1 VRGAPGAAGRGA
13 IARMPGRLAFLPLAL
28 AIGAGLAFGL
38 AAPAA
43 AVHMHVLTEAFIRV
57 LGWLMCPLIFCMLVD
72 GAAAL
77 GRNRGLGRIGL
88 AMLGYFGAMSLLSM
102 VAGLLAGWV
111 LEPGIGMASAAAGG
125 AALAQPAAGTGAGA
139 GAAAGYALPHWMHL
153 LPPLQANNLVVLA
166 LALPLGLVA
175 GTRAQAPFL
184 GAIDRA
190 RNILLAAVRIVL
202 WLSPLAAFGAMAS
215 AAARAGLASLLPLL
229 RFIFAINLVSVLF
242 VFVVYG
248 GVAHLIR
255 LPLLR
260 FIAFLRDELVLVAV
274 TGASLAVL
282 TPLSDKLERL
292 GCPRRLSD
300 IVLPFSYSLNLAGT
314 YLYIA
319 MALVFL
325 AEASAVPLGWHEL
338 AVMLGVG
345 LLSTKGAVGVAG
357 SALATLATTAA
368 LLHVLP
374 ADSVALLV
382 AIDKTMKCRLLTNVL
397 GHGLACIVLALRDG
411 SLDRDALQR
420 SLARRP

>member
-1 VRGAPGAAGRGA
+1 
-13 IARMPGRLAFLPLAL
+13 
-28 AIGAGLAFGL
+28 
-38 AAPAA
+38 
-43 AVHMHVLTEAFIRV
+43 MHVLTELFIRV

-72 GAAAL
+72 GSAAL

-125 AALAQPAAGTGAGA
+125 AALAQPGAGTGAGT
-139 GAAAGYALPHWMHL
+139 AAGHALPHWMDL
-153 LPPLQANNLVVLA
+153 LPPLQPNNLVVLA

-175 GTRAQAPFL
+175 GTRAHTSFL
-184 GAIDRA
+184 GAIDRG
-190 RNILLAAVRIVL
+190 RGILLAAVRIVL

-215 AAARAGLASLLPLL
+215 AAARTGLASLLPLL
-229 RFIFAINLVSVLF
+229 RFIVAINLVSVLF

-282 TPLSDKLERL
+282 APLSDKLERL

-357 SALATLATTAA
+357 SALATLAATAA

-411 SLDRDALQR
+411 SLDRDALRR
-420 SLARRP
+420 SLAPRP

>member
-1 VRGAPGAAGRGA
+1 MRGAPGAAGRGA
-13 IARMPGRLAFLPLAL
+13 VARLPGRLAFLPLLL

-43 AVHMHVLTEAFIRV
+43 ATHMHVLTEAFIRL

-111 LEPGIGMASAAAGG
+111 LEPGIGMASASAGG
-125 AALAQPAAGTGAGA
+125 AALAQPGAGTGAGVV
-139 GAAAGYALPHWMHL
+139 AGYALPHWMDL

-175 GTRAQAPFL
+175 GARAHTPFL

-282 TPLSDKLERL
+282 APLSDKLERL
-292 GCPRRLSD
+292 GCPRRLTD

-374 ADSVALLV
+374 ADSVAMLV

-411 SLDRDALQR
+411 SLDRDALR
-420 SLARRP
+420 SALAARP

>member
-1 VRGAPGAAGRGA
+1 MRGAPGAAGRGA

-125 AALAQPAAGTGAGA
+125 AALAQPGAGTGAGA

-215 AAARAGLASLLPLL
+215 AAARAGLTSLLPLL

-411 SLDRDALQR
+411 SFDRDALQR

>member
-13 IARMPGRLAFLPLAL
+13 AARLPGRLAFLPLLL
-28 AIGAGLAFGL
+28 AIGAGLGFGL

-43 AVHMHVLTEAFIRV
+43 AAHMHVLTELFIRV

-72 GAAAL
+72 GSAAL

-125 AALAQPAAGTGAGA
+125 AALAQPGAGTGAGT
-139 GAAAGYALPHWMHL
+139 AAGHALPHWMDL
-153 LPPLQANNLVVLA
+153 LPPLQPNNLVVLA

-175 GTRAQAPFL
+175 GTRAHSSFL
-184 GAIDRA
+184 GAIDRG
-190 RNILLAAVRIVL
+190 RGILLAAVRIVL

-215 AAARAGLASLLPLL
+215 AAARTGLASLLPLL
-229 RFIFAINLVSVLF
+229 RFIVAINLVSVLF

-282 TPLSDKLERL
+282 APLSDKLERL

-325 AEASAVPLGWHEL
+325 AEASAVRLGWHEL

-357 SALATLATTAA
+357 SALATLAATAA

-411 SLDRDALQR
+411 SLDRDALR
-420 SLARRP
+420 RGLAPRP

>member
-13 IARMPGRLAFLPLAL
+13 VARLPGRLAFLPLVL

-43 AVHMHVLTEAFIRV
+43 ATHMHVLTEAFIRV

-77 GRNRGLGRIGL
+77 GRSRGLGRIGL

-125 AALAQPAAGTGAGA
+125 AALAQPGAGTAAGA
-139 GAAAGYALPHWMHL
+139 GAAAGYALPHWMDL
-153 LPPLQANNLVVLA
+153 LPPLHANNLVVLA
-166 LALPLGLVA
+166 LALPLGLLA

-184 GAIDRA
+184 AAIDRG
-190 RNILLAAVRIVL
+190 RRILLAAVRIVL

-248 GVAHLIR
+248 GMAHLIR

-260 FIAFLRDELVLVAV
+260 FIAFLRDELMLVAV

>member
-1 VRGAPGAAGRGA
+1 MRS
-13 IARMPGRLAFLPLAL
+13 PGRLSILPLIL

-43 AVHMHVLTEAFIRV
+43 AVRTHVLTEVFIRL

-111 LEPGIGMASAAAGG
+111 LEPGIGMASVAAGG
-125 AALAQPAAGTGAGA
+125 AALAQHGALG
-139 GAAAGYALPHWMHL
+139 GHALPAWMAHL
-153 LPPLQANNLVVLA
+153 LDYLPPLHANNLVVLA
-166 LALPLGLVA
+166 LALPLGLLA
-175 GTRAQAPFL
+175 GLRAHRPLLDAVER
-184 GAIDRA
+184 GRTV
-190 RNILLAAVRIVL
+190 LLAAVRIVL
-202 WLSPLAAFGAMAS
+202 WLAPLAAFGAMAS
-215 AAARAGLASLLPLL
+215 AVGRSGLASLLPLL
-229 RFIFAINLVSVLF
+229 HFVAAINLVSILF

-248 GVAHLIR
+248 GVAHLLR

-274 TGASLAVL
+274 TGSSLAVL

-292 GCPRRLSD
+292 GCPRRLTD

-325 AEASAVPLGWHEL
+325 AEAASVRLGWHEL

-345 LLSTKGAVGVAG
+345 LLSTKGAAGVAG

-374 ADSVALLV
+374 ADAVAMLV
-382 AIDKTMKCRLLTNVL
+382 AIDKTMKCRLLTNVI
-397 GHGLACIVLALRDG
+397 GHGLACVVLAVRDG
-411 SLDRDALQR
+411 SLDREALRAGLKPQ
-420 SLARRP
+420 P

>member
-13 IARMPGRLAFLPLAL
+13 VARLPGRLAFLPLVL

-43 AVHMHVLTEAFIRV
+43 ATHMHVLTEAFIRV

-111 LEPGIGMASAAAGG
+111 LEPGIGMASAAACG
-125 AALAQPAAGTGAGA
+125 AALARPGA
-139 GAAAGYALPHWMHL
+139 GAAADYALPHWMHL
-153 LPPLQANNLVVLA
+153 LPPLHANNLVVLA

-184 GAIDRA
+184 AAIDRG
-190 RNILLAAVRIVL
+190 RRILLGAVRIVF

>member
-1 VRGAPGAAGRGA
+1 MRNAPGAAGRGA
-13 IARMPGRLAFLPLAL
+13 VARLPGRLAFLPLLL

-43 AVHMHVLTEAFIRV
+43 AIHMHVLTEAFIRV

-88 AMLGYFGAMSLLSM
+88 AMLGYFAAMSLLSM

-125 AALAQPAAGTGAGA
+125 AALAQPGPGA

-175 GTRAQAPFL
+175 GTRAQTPFL
-184 GAIDRA
+184 GAVDRA
-190 RNILLAAVRIVL
+190 RNILLAAVGIVL

-255 LPLLR
+255 VPLLR

-292 GCPRRLSD
+292 GCPRRLTD

-325 AEASAVPLGWHEL
+325 AEASAIPLGWHEL

-345 LLSTKGAVGVAG
+345 LLSTKGAAGVAG
-357 SALATLATTAA
+357 SALATLAATAA

-374 ADSVALLV
+374 ADSVAMLV

>member
-1 VRGAPGAAGRGA
+1 MRGAPGAAGRGA
-13 IARMPGRLAFLPLAL
+13 VARLPGRLAFLPLLL
-28 AIGAGLAFGL
+28 AISAGLAFGL

-43 AVHMHVLTEAFIRV
+43 ATHMHVLTEAFIRV

-111 LEPGIGMASAAAGG
+111 LEPGIGMASASAGG
-125 AALAQPAAGTGAGA
+125 AALAQPGTGTGAGVV
-139 GAAAGYALPHWMHL
+139 AGYALPHWMHL

-175 GTRAQAPFL
+175 GTRARTPFR
-184 GAIDRA
+184 GAVDRA

>member
-1 VRGAPGAAGRGA
+1 MRRAPGAAGRGA
-13 IARMPGRLAFLPLAL
+13 VARMPGRLAFLPLLL

-125 AALAQPAAGTGAGA
+125 AALAQPGAGTGAGA
-139 GAAAGYALPHWMHL
+139 GTAAGYALPHWMHL

-184 GAIDRA
+184 GAIDRG
-190 RNILLAAVRIVL
+190 RRILLATVRIVL

-215 AAARAGLASLLPLL
+215 AAARAGLTSLLPLL
-229 RFIFAINLVSVLF
+229 RFIFAINLVSILF

-374 ADSVALLV
+374 ADSVAMLV

-411 SLDRDALQR
+411 SFDRDALQR

>member
-1 VRGAPGAAGRGA
+1 MRGAPGAAGRGA
-13 IARMPGRLAFLPLAL
+13 AARLPGRLAFLPLLL

-43 AVHMHVLTEAFIRV
+43 AAHMHVLTELFIRV

-72 GAAAL
+72 GSAAL

-125 AALAQPAAGTGAGA
+125 AALAQPGAGTGAGT
-139 GAAAGYALPHWMHL
+139 AAGHALPHWMDL
-153 LPPLQANNLVVLA
+153 LPPLQPNNLVVLA

-175 GTRAQAPFL
+175 GTRAHTSFL
-184 GAIDRA
+184 GAIDRG
-190 RNILLAAVRIVL
+190 RGILLAAVRIVL

-215 AAARAGLASLLPLL
+215 AAARTGLASLLPLL
-229 RFIFAINLVSVLF
+229 RFIVAINLVSVLF

-282 TPLSDKLERL
+282 APLSDKLERL

-357 SALATLATTAA
+357 SALATLAATAA

-411 SLDRDALQR
+411 SLDRDALR
-420 SLARRP
+420 RGLAPRP